1 MSKEKL
7 FTTTFTMPNGKRK
20 YVRTTTKE
28 ALAKKLIQLRLE
40 MNAGVNISD
49 RTSVGEFIQTWVDV
63 YKRPHLAENSMT
75 DLLYTIITIIL
86 PAIGSLQMR
95 SVKPIHIQRMMSDA
109 ANYSHRTQAKAL
121 STTRAVF
128 NSAVDNG
135 LIMRS
140 PVPATMKA
148 HGTTTEA
155 NTTLTAEQS
164 MRLLEATRGRRIH
177 SAVVLMLGLG
187 LRREEALPLMWSD
200 IYWGAHQ
207 VKVCRTNVFLGS
219 SNTISTNMKSEA
231 AYRTVPMA
239 PWVEYELRTAMQNS
253 TSLYVC
259 PAANG
264 GPMTPGSF
272 RSAWNAIKARTT
284 DVPEELGTA
293 APNHPDIIRTLDF
306 HVHPHLLRH
315 TCATRWVEQGFTI
328 KEVQYMLGHSTP
340 DLTMRIY
347 AHYDSAG
354 QLSETTAK
362 MQAQS

>member
-1 MSKEKL
+1 MSKSKMY
-7 FTTTFTMPNGKRK
+7 TKTFTLPNGQRK
-20 YVRTTTKE
+20 YVRAKTKE
-28 ALAKKLIQLRLE
+28 ELEAKVTALKMQ
-40 MNAGVNISD
+40 MQAGVDISD
-49 RTSVGEFIQTWVDV
+49 NTTVGEFIQMWVDV
-63 YKRPHLAENSMT
+63 YKRPNLTPKSMS
-75 DLLYTIITIIL
+75 DLLHTINSIIL
-86 PAIGSLQMR
+86 PPLGALRIR
-95 SVKPIHIQRMMSDA
+95 SVKPIHIQNMMSDA
-109 ANYSHRTQAKAL
+109 AGYSHRTQSKAL
-121 STTRAVF
+121 STTRAIF
-128 NSAVDNG
+128 NTAVDNG

-148 HGTTTEA
+148 HGAPTVKKVPLTE
-155 NTTLTAEQS
+155 EQS
-164 MRLLEATRGRRIH
+164 ARLLEATRGRRIH

-187 LRREEALPLMWSD
+187 LRREEALALMWSD
-200 IYWGAHQ
+200 IDWGAHQ
-207 VKVCRTNVFLGS
+207 VTICRTNVFLGS

-231 AYRTVPMA
+231 AYRTVPMT
-239 PWVEYELRTAMQNS
+239 PWVENELRTAMQNS

-293 APNHPDIIRTLDF
+293 VPNHPDIIRTLDF